1 MTDTE
6 KELMYVKRRLN
17 EACCERDKYLEG
29 LAILTPKIK
38 QYKLMSEELEEKLQK
53 EKNL

>member
-17 EACCERDKYLEG
+17 EACCEREQIPGRTGDFDTEDQ
-29 LAILTPKIK
+29 TV
-38 QYKLMSEELEEKLQK
+38 QTDD
-53 EKNL
+53 